1 MQFFHKKCVENLV
14 NSKKSSTFALGF
26 DSEPNLLLNLRRINI
41 RLSKVFFPALRSG
54 RSAPLETVALAFEKG
69 TFLQSESATFWV
81 AYMVAVAQLVRASD
95 CGSEGCGIVP
105 HLPPR

>member
-1 MQFFHKKCVENLV
+1 MSKYETDFFSKIGNFLCISISKKAKMQFFHKKCVENLV
-14 NSKKSSTFALGF
+14 NSKKSSTFAL
-26 DSEPNLLLNLRRINI
+26 
-41 RLSKVFFPALRSG
+41 
-54 RSAPLETVALAFEKG
+54 AFEKD
-69 TFLQSESATFWV
+69 TFFDKANSRQLV